1 MINPR
6 DANIVCPKDDCGHQL
21 SKGKLLDYDSE
32 NFEGFVDRMQCPEC
46 RTDFHPEDGLL
57 EYLRTIP
64 IDEAAY
70 HSLSIGG
77 FCNQGT
83 KQIEPGRTDEESLM
97 TSVEIT
103 VSVGGTEAFSG
114 SDQTDLEL
122 GIPYVWDPE
131 GRDFEDIIGDSV
143 NPAFGPTLVSDD
155 QIVAD
160 INDVSDPDGPLE
172 LAFTTSI
179 RKRVNKDE
187 IKIGYHYDTY
197 LANVQGP
204 SWIELLREG
213 INTIHN
219 STGRAPYPLFI
230 TAFDN
235 LVLRQL
241 YRTAREKGWSKSRID
256 SYIEGMGWK
265 DWVKDGL
272 DEFTGERLTERNITL
287 YQEFDDVRN
296 RRNTEI
302 VHLTY
307 DDELPT
313 ISPSEAMEDFQTVV
327 KLILEVYEMCIEAR
341 QNLDDE

>member
-1 MINPR
+1 VTNPR

-21 SKGKLLDYDSE
+21 SKSKLLDYDSE
-32 NFEGFVDRMQCPEC
+32 NFEDFVAGMQCPEC

-57 EYLRTIP
+57 EYLSTIP

-77 FCNQGT
+77 FCSQGT
-83 KQIEPGRTDEESLM
+83 KRIEPGRTDEESLI
-97 TSVEIT
+97 TSFEIS
-103 VSVGGTEAFSG
+103 VSVGDTEEFSG

-143 NPAFGPTLVSDD
+143 NPAFGPTLVSND

-179 RKRVNKDE
+179 RESIDVDE
-187 IKIGYHYDTY
+187 ITLGYHYDTY

-213 INTIHN
+213 IKTIHN
-219 STGRAPYPLFI
+219 GTGRAPYPLFI

-241 YRTAREKGWSKSRID
+241 YRTARELGWSKNRTD
-256 SYIEGMGWK
+256 SYTEEMRWK

-272 DEFTGERLTERNITL
+272 EEFTGERLTGRNITL
-287 YQEFDDVRN
+287 FQEFDDVRN

-313 ISPSEAMEDFQTVV
+313 ISPSEAMGDFQTV
-327 KLILEVYEMCIEAR
+327 LRTILEVYEMCVETR
-341 QNLDDE
+341 QDLNDD